1 MSDDTIHLQLSG
13 LQSKALVAGVAGL
26 ALCLGGAF
34 FNTKQFFISY
44 LFGYLF
50 WLGLA
55 LGCLGFLMVHHL
67 SGGRWGYPV
76 RRFYE
81 AGIMTIPLM
90 ALLFIPICFGLRDL
104 YLWTDA
110 HAVAVNPV
118 LRHRSQY
125 MTTPLFVIRAAVFF
139 VIWSAAALA
148 LNKWS
153 FQQENTTDVEP
164 TRKLRAFSGPG
175 IVFYPVTATFVLVD
189 WIMSLETDWY
199 STMFAVLI
207 VIGQMLAG
215 LSFSIIVL
223 VWLHKSKPISDMIT
237 PTHFHHLGMLLFA
250 FIMLWTYMAFSQLLI
265 IYSGN
270 LPHEILW
277 YRHRIAGD
285 WIGVVWFLVLFHFA
299 IPFFLLLSRDL
310 KRNATVLAT
319 LAATVLFAHIVDV
332 YWLVAPSFFTAGIRI
347 HWLDFAAPIG
357 VGGIWLAAFAKRL
370 NSHPLLIHNDP
381 RQHPAHGE

>member
-1 MSDDTIHLQLSG
+1 
-13 LQSKALVAGVAGL
+13 
-26 ALCLGGAF
+26 
-34 FNTKQFFISY
+34 
-44 LFGYLF
+44 
-50 WLGLA
+50 
-55 LGCLGFLMVHHL
+55 MVHHL

-90 ALLFIPICFGLRDL
+90 ALLFVPVCFGLRDL

-110 HAVAVNPV
+110 HAVAMDPV

-125 MTTPLFVIRAAVFF
+125 MTAPLFMIRAAVFF
-139 VIWSAAALA
+139 IIWSGAALA

-153 FQQENTTDVEP
+153 FQQEGATDVEP

-175 IVFYPVTATFVLVD
+175 IVLYPLTATFVLID
-189 WIMSLETDWY
+189 WIMSLKSDWY

-207 VIGQMLAG
+207 IIGQMLAG
-215 LSFSIIVL
+215 LAFSIIIL
-223 VWLHKSKPISDMIT
+223 VWLHKSRPFSDTVT

-285 WIGVVWFLVLFHFA
+285 WIGGVVPGPFPLCHSILPSALPRPQAECRRAGDAGRGGPLRASCGRILVNRSF
-299 IPFFLLLSRDL
+299 
-310 KRNATVLAT
+310 VLHDRRSYS
-319 LAATVLFAHIVDV
+319 LA
-332 YWLVAPSFFTAGIRI
+332 
-347 HWLDFAAPIG
+347 
-357 VGGIWLAAFAKRL
+357 
-370 NSHPLLIHNDP
+370 
-381 RQHPAHGE
+381 